1 MNADTWLDFMV
12 KDIEEK
18 SKKDNP
24 DETTVKLSESD
35 MNTLADIMIKKM
47 SETDFDIEKPEED
60 EKDTSKPKPDAT
72 GEIPID

>member
-24 DETTVKLSESD
+24 DETTVKLS
-35 MNTLADIMIKKM
+35 
-47 SETDFDIEKPEED
+47 
-60 EKDTSKPKPDAT
+60 
-72 GEIPID
+72 